1 MWVLGNFGLNDK
13 ITRNCLASMLN
24 CIVTNGNKKLPH
36 DSTVKRAIQAR
47 ALKASQYMY
56 IVHVGQKGCTKL
68 QQTKLLT

>member
-1 MWVLGNFGLNDK
+1 MWVLGNFRLNDK

-24 CIVTNGNKKLPH
+24 CIVTNGNKKFPR
-36 DSTVKRAIQAR
+36 DSTVKRAIEAR
-47 ALKASQYMY
+47 AVY